1 MHKNYYMVSSIPMWN
16 DKPLLPNTDYEIYD
30 RDFMRGFYIM
40 WHFIGFQVDYDGNK
54 MKDIKLKLD
63 DNEYQSLGVFHE
75 SSDKN
80 YQLRVAIRKSLEK
93 LSVSN
98 RLLDK
103 SSCIVKTKVSTRGVG
118 VTGYNEGWFNS
129 RRHHGLRV
137 RDITPILYCKSLR
150 YGSPGPDGNK
160 PPEWLKHYPWSGP
173 SHNTITADHI
183 WTCGSGI
190 VDVPY
195 FLAYTFRDYLHNRN
209 RVERELAVT
218 LPEKLDKTAAKHF
231 TWLCQYNMG
240 VKDIPK
246 EAKTLNG
253 KYLKSFKHLEKY
265 VRHKAS
271 WLEVKS
277 DRLYDVDYRTLK
289 SLGSLNV
296 NNVVP

>member
-1 MHKNYYMVSSIPMWN
+1 MVSSVPMWN

-40 WHFIGFQVDYDGNK
+40 WHFIGFRIDYKDGK
-54 MKDIKLKLD
+54 MTDIKLKLD
-63 DNEYQSLGVFHE
+63 SNEYQSLGVFHQ

-80 YQLRVAIRKSLEK
+80 YSLRIAIKKDLEL
-93 LSVSN
+93 LSASN

-103 SSCIVKTKVSTRGVG
+103 HSCVVKTKVSTRGVG

-137 RDITPILYCKSLR
+137 KDITPILYCKSMR
-150 YGSPGPDGNK
+150 YGSPGQSGDD
-160 PPEWLKHYPWSGP
+160 PPEWLKHYPWSGTC
-173 SHNTITADHI
+173 HNSITEDHI
-183 WTCGSGI
+183 WSSGSGA

-195 FLAYTFRDYLHNRN
+195 FLAYTYRDYLHNRN
-209 RVERELAVT
+209 RVERELETTV
-218 LPEKLDKTAAKHF
+218 PDKLDKTSAKHF
-231 TWLCQYNMG
+231 TWRCQYNLG

-253 KYLKSFKHLEKY
+253 KYLKSFKHLESF

-271 WLEVKS
+271 WLEVKKN
-277 DRLYDVDYRTLK
+277 RLYDIDYSTLK
-289 SLGSLNV
+289 SLGVNV
-296 NNVVP
+296 QNVIP